1 MRRACPVMAAPPW
14 SSTGTAAAAQVF
26 ASIDQLE
33 MGCELIG
40 PLLLVDDL
48 VVTPSS

>member
-1 MRRACPVMAAPPW
+1 MAAPPW
-14 SSTGTAAAAQVF
+14 SSTGTAAAAQVL